1 MSIYHTGAVD
11 GNFEYWCVFASTGRL
26 LVLADYYFVAA
37 AEVAAWL
44 EEEEV
49 AVVAVVM
56 MVAMVMAVD
65 EDSEQKITK
74 MIDDVDEVPIGK
86 ETKKRMVTRL
96 MMTTGCLIL
105 DAVGGDLMMLLLLLL
120 GLWLLL
126 SMEFSKGRWVWDA
139 KEEEQQYRN
148 PDCFLHIYC
157 RHRYRYRYH
166 HSSYCD
172 EPVYSQHCESGYY
185 YLH

>member
-11 GNFEYWCVFASTGRL
+11 GNFEYWCVFASTGHL

-44 EEEEV
+44 EEEVV

-126 SMEFSKGRWVWDA
+126 SKEFSKGKWVWDA
-139 KEEEQQYRN
+139 KEEGQYHRN

-157 RHRYRYRYH
+157 RHRYRYHR
-166 HSSYCD
+166 SSYCD